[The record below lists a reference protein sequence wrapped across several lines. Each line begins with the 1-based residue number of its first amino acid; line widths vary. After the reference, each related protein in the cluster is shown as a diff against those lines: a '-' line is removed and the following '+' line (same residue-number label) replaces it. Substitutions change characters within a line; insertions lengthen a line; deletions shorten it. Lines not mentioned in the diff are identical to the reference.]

1 MCLPK
6 STPLLLEIITLVER
20 MAFTSGQ
27 QNQGSQKI
35 SCHTT
40 ANKSYNFFFQKLPK
54 NPHSSLLF
62 DGFFL
67 YSGRL
72 FLITRANEA
81 GCQEKNRDK
90 SLNMCKCLANG
101 KVVCFCQLMHS
112 FVDCLVQLR
121 NLEKLVKV
129 FSTSKSTVIPTNFQ
143 RNKFCLLATHRP

>member
-1 MCLPK
+1 MTWWWLLFSVLWCFSYSTKNCLQLSILWPKNILFQMCLPK

-101 KVVCFCQLMHS
+101 KVVCFC
-112 FVDCLVQLR
+112 
-121 NLEKLVKV
+121 
-129 FSTSKSTVIPTNFQ
+129 
-143 RNKFCLLATHRP
+143 